1 MLKRLLLAT
10 AVSMAALGA
19 RDLRQMQQVEMV
31 YAPSVGSEGK
41 SWQRGSD
48 R

>member
-19 RDLRQMQQVEMV
+19 QAAEMRLMTGPQGGV
-31 YAPSVGSEGK
+31 
-41 SWQRGSD
+41 
-48 R
+48 